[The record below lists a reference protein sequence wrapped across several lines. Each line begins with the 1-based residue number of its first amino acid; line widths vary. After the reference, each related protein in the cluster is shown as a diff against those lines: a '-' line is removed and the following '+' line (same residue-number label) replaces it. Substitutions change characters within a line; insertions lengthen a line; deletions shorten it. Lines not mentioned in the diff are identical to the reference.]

1 MFNVLTRTHS
11 LSISL
16 FMIPNELKILRK
28 EMGLR
33 QKDLGEILCVPY
45 RTLQNWEQPEGSREH
60 RKIPEEFT
68 DKIKVL
74 AELKRDMG
82 GGAFP
87 KDLVWLQIPFRPDE
101 LKKMQLRA
109 DLEEKSLSV
118 LIREKLFEVLQ
129 SPLL

>member
-1 MFNVLTRTHS
+1 
-11 LSISL
+11 
-16 FMIPNELKILRK
+16 MIPNELKILRK
-28 EMGLR
+28 KMELR
-33 QKDLGEILCVPY
+33 QKDLAEILCVPY
-45 RTLQNWEQPEGSREH
+45 RTLQNWEQPERSREY
-60 RKIPEEFT
+60 RKIPEEFA

-74 AELKRDMG
+74 AEMKRDMS

-101 LKKMQLRA
+101 LKEMQLRA
-109 DLEEKSLSV
+109 DLEEKNLSM

>member
-1 MFNVLTRTHS
+1 
-11 LSISL
+11 
-16 FMIPNELKILRK
+16 MIPNELKILRK
-28 EMGLR
+28 EIELR
-33 QKDLGEILCVPY
+33 QKDLAEILCVPY
-45 RTLQNWEQPEGSREH
+45 RTLQNWEQPEGSREY
-60 RKIPEEFT
+60 RKIPEEFA

-74 AELKRDMG
+74 AELKRNMSG

-87 KDLVWLQIPFRPDE
+87 KDLVWMQIPFRPDE

-118 LIREKLFEVLQ
+118 LIREKLYEVLQ